1 MNPNTK
7 LNKNNHITNTNTNDD
22 YVKPL
27 LMETYIDA
35 FASSI
40 EFYSRVNRAFID
52 AFSVPLT
59 DAREELKEIKKEA
72 IDGKDLKFNSY
83 DKQQE
88 FYNKSE
94 KIILSKIRNK
104 FDTNFREKTFV
115 TSLSELIKSYCEL
128 AKITGAGLMYQYIS
142 NVNSFWN
149 TEFIEPLRDVIY
161 RTPSHKI
168 HSENKYSLFHY
179 DLPQEN
185 NYRQKKDEDEIVKKG
200 ISGTNLTSNRYT
212 TPVSTP
218 LLIIYA
224 FINRSYILDLL
235 PDSSIV
241 RNFQKQGF
249 DVFTTDWGTPR
260 CVR

>member
-1 MNPNTK
+1 MKFLNIPLIKRRSMNPNTK

-40 EFYSRVNRAFID
+40 EFYTRVNRAFIN

-59 DAREELKEIKKEA
+59 DAREELIEIKKET
-72 IDGKDLKFNSY
+72 IDGKDLVFNSY

-128 AKITGAGLMYQYIS
+128 AKISSIALMYQYIS

-149 TEFIEPLRDVIY
+149 TGFIKPLRDVIY

-200 ISGTNLTSNRYT
+200 I
-212 TPVSTP
+212 
-218 LLIIYA
+218 
-224 FINRSYILDLL
+224 
-235 PDSSIV
+235 
-241 RNFQKQGF
+241 
-249 DVFTTDWGTPR
+249 
-260 CVR
+260 

>member
-1 MNPNTK
+1 
-7 LNKNNHITNTNTNDD
+7 LN
-22 YVKPL
+22 
-27 LMETYIDA
+27 
-35 FASSI
+35 
-40 EFYSRVNRAFID
+40 
-52 AFSVPLT
+52 
-59 DAREELKEIKKEA
+59 
-72 IDGKDLKFNSY
+72 FNSY

-115 TSLSELIKSYCEL
+115 KSLSELIKSYCDL

-200 ISGTNLTSNRYT
+200 ISGTNITSNRYA
-212 TPVSTP
+212 TPVSIP

-224 FINRSYILDLL
+224 FINRNYILDLL
-235 PDSSIV
+235 PNPSIV
-241 RNFQKQGF
+241 RNFQK
-249 DVFTTDWGTPR
+249 
-260 CVR
+260 